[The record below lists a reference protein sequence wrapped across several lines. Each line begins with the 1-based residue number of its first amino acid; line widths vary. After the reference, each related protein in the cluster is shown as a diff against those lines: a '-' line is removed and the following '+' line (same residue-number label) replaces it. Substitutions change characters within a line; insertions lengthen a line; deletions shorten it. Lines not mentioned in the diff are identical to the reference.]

1 MRSCTEGF
9 CFESTENAR
18 SEQIIQKMIE
28 MQMLDNLGILHIQK
42 LDENH
47 DIDDRVLKGTE
58 FLDLFFN
65 SELNVNQ
72 VVELGESNMNDTIE

>member
-1 MRSCTEGF
+1 MYKR
-9 CFESTENAR
+9 
-18 SEQIIQKMIE
+18 Q
-28 MQMLDNLGILHIQK
+28 ILHIQK

-72 VVELGESNMNDTIE
+72 AVELGESNMNDTIE